1 MKTKLLLVD
10 DDTSVITALTDALE
24 SEDFDV
30 RHALDGQ
37 DALVVFHTHPDIELV
52 LMDLN
57 MPGRDGWDALRLIHT
72 FDPRLPVIIITG
84 QPNQLHAAREAG
96 AAALLEKPIEIPELL
111 TTVNAVLSGKR
122 LQKVIGELCR
132 V

>member
-1 MKTKLLLVD
+1 MKTKILLVD
-10 DDTSVITALTDALE
+10 DDTAVIAALTSALE

-57 MPGRDGWDALRLIHT
+57 MPKRNGWDALRLIRT
-72 FDPRLPVIIITG
+72 FDPNLPVILITG
-84 QPNQLHAAREAG
+84 QPGQLEAAGKAG
-96 AAALLEKPIEIPELL
+96 AAALLEKPIEIPTLL
-111 TTVNAVLSGKR
+111 ESVNDVLSGKR
-122 LQKVIGELCR
+122 MQKVIGELCR
-132 V
+132 A